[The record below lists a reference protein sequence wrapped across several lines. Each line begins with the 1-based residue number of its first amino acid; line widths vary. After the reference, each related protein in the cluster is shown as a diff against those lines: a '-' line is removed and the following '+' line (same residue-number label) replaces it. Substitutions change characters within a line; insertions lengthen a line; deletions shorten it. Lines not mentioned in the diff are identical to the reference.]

1 MNEMNMP
8 SSESIFAVMM
18 IPIIISIILCIVIV
32 AAEWKM
38 YSKAG
43 QPGWAVLIPIYN
55 IIVLMRIIGRHWT
68 RLFVYLIPLYNI
80 IAIIQ
85 DIHRLSKSF
94 GKDAG
99 FTVGLIF
106 LGIIFYPILGFGSVK
121 YVGPNGVSPG
131 GTPAANDRQPVYLQ

>member
-1 MNEMNMP
+1 MNEMSMP

-43 QPGWAVLIPIYN
+43 QPGWAVFIPIYN

-106 LGIIFYPILGFGSVK
+106 LGIIFYPILGFGSAK
-121 YVGPNGVSPG
+121 YVGPNGVAPG
-131 GTPAANDRQPVYLQ
+131 GTPAANDRQPAYLQ

>member
-1 MNEMNMP
+1 
-8 SSESIFAVMM
+8 
-18 IPIIISIILCIVIV
+18 
-32 AAEWKM
+32 
-38 YSKAG
+38 
-43 QPGWAVLIPIYN
+43 
-55 IIVLMRIIGRHWT
+55 MRIIGRHWT

-106 LGIIFYPILGFGSVK
+106 LGIIFYPILGFGSAK

-131 GTPAANDRQPVYLQ
+131 GTPTANDRQPAYLQ